1 MKRCTRLC
9 YVLRLLHLIYC
20 SEKLRPTPTHKTAL
34 VYFSST
40 WSRVHV
46 WRALLQSMVWGSTL
60 LPFWRIY
67 AYTNIHISQP
77 TTIKYTETGERNRC
91 NTWMFKCPEI
101 HKHTR
106 HTHQLYEWIGPST
119 WNIGLVHGNK
129 QTGKARRSNCLINVN
144 HKCELLVGYET
155 SRSK

>member
-20 SEKLRPTPTHKTAL
+20 SEKLRPTPTHKSISL
-34 VYFSST
+34 PHEVGCMPDGLSSNPWCGDPYFFLSEGYM
-40 WSRVHV
+40 HIQIYIYLNLP
-46 WRALLQSMVWGSTL
+46 LLSIQK
-60 LPFWRIY
+60 
-67 AYTNIHISQP
+67 Q
-77 TTIKYTETGERNRC
+77 EREIDAD
-91 NTWMFKCPEI
+91 TWMFKCPEI

-106 HTHQLYEWIGPST
+106 HTHQLYEWMGPST

-144 HKCELLVGYET
+144 HKCELLVEYET